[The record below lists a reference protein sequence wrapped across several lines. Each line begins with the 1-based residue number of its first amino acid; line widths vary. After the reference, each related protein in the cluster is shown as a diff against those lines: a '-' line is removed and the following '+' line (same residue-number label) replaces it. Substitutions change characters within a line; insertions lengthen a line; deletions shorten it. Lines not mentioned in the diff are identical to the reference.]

1 MAARKLFDS
10 SLRRDLGRNFVATL
24 VVLLT
29 IVLTL
34 MLIRTLGMAA
44 NAKLAPQDVVLML
57 GYTALAHVSTLLAGS
72 LFISVVGTLGRM
84 YRDSEMTVWFSGG
97 VSLSRF
103 VAPVLRLAWPVV
115 LVVAVL
121 ALFVYPWVNQR
132 SVKLRDE
139 FERRSDLSRVSPGH
153 FQTSAD
159 GKRVFFIERDSK
171 DSGNGTQVFIYNQF
185 KNSEAV
191 TTARSGRVEVRDDTR
206 YLRLEDGQR
215 NEMRNDADNS
225 TVARFGSYETA
236 VGNRLASANDK
247 PPAKARSSFDL
258 IVDADRVSLGELT
271 WRIGLPL
278 AATNMVLL
286 GIGLAASS
294 LRHASNWNLLF
305 ALLTFV
311 VYYNLI
317 NLSQA
322 WVAGGSLT
330 MGVALL
336 LVHGTAFALSL
347 FMLWSKDNLTRRS
360 LWMQVTGR

>member
-1 MAARKLFDS
+1 MAERRLFDS

-34 MLIRTLGMAA
+34 MLIRTLGLAA
-44 NAKLAPQDVVLML
+44 GAKLAPQDVVLML
-57 GYTALAHVSTLLAGS
+57 GYTALANVSTLLAGS
-72 LFISVVGTLGRM
+72 LFIAVAGTLGRM

-103 VAPVLRLAWPVV
+103 VRPVLQLAWPVV

-139 FERRSDLSRVSPGH
+139 FERRSDLSRISPGQ

-171 DSGNGTQVFIYNQF
+171 DSANGTQVFIYNQF
-185 KNSEAV
+185 ANSEAV
-191 TTARSGRVEVRDDTR
+191 TTARSGRVEVRNDNR
-206 YLRLEDGQR
+206 YLRLDDGQR
-215 NEMRNDADNS
+215 NEMRHDAESS
-225 TVARFGSYETA
+225 TVARFGRYETV
-236 VGNRLASANDK
+236 VGNRLASTTDR
-247 PPAKARSSFDL
+247 PPPKARSTLDL
-258 IVDADRVSLGELT
+258 IEDADRVSMGELT
-271 WRIGLPL
+271 WRVGLPL
-278 AATNMVLL
+278 AAANMVLL
-286 GIGLAASS
+286 GIGLAASN

-322 WVAGGSLT
+322 WVAGGSMT
-330 MGVALL
+330 MGLALL
-336 LVHGTAFALSL
+336 VIHGAAFALSM
-347 FMLWSKDNLTRRS
+347 FMVWSKDNLTRRS
-360 LWMQVTGR
+360 LWMQMTGR